1 MCSFAVC
8 FCFLVLLLV
17 NKVMAVMFV
26 MSLLIVASGRY
37 VTFLRLSGPVR
48 AAVLFV
54 PPPLF
59 R

>member
-1 MCSFAVC
+1 
-8 FCFLVLLLV
+8 
-17 NKVMAVMFV
+17 MFV

-59 R
+59 RWGDLLPRSQLSLH